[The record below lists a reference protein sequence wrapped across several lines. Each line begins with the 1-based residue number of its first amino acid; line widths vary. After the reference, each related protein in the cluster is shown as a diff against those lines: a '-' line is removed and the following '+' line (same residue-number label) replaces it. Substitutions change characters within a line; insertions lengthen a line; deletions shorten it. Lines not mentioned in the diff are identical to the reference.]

1 MGAGASAGEVPDWAK
16 KVDYMS
22 HALTWKGEVLAGD
35 LEDAKAVQPRKAK
48 AKPRGSRDGGSRDG
62 GRPKTP
68 VPALELSALGGGPAE
83 ERGGKRRDSVGSS
96 KSRQSDRSRAS
107 SSRSS
112 KSNKSSR
119 SSKSSSRSRGERKA
133 ERWKQSQQS
142 RYLDPTHWR
151 QAHNP
156 RQLPGEPLQRKATPA
171 GSRVM
176 IGGRAEASR
185 KERRAK
191 ELEHERRRAQ

>member
-1 MGAGASAGEVPDWAK
+1 MGAGASAGEVPEWAK

-68 VPALELSALGGGPAE
+68 VPALELSALGGGPA
-83 ERGGKRRDSVGSS
+83 GKRRDSVGSS

-156 RQLPGEPLQRKATPA
+156 RQLPDEPLRKATPA
-171 GSRVM
+171 GSRVVV
-176 IGGRAEASR
+176 GGRAEASR

>member
-156 RQLPGEPLQRKATPA
+156 RQLPDEPLRKATPA
-171 GSRVM
+171 GSRVVV
-176 IGGRAEASR
+176 GGRAEASR

>member
-1 MGAGASAGEVPDWAK
+1 MGAGASAGEVPQWAK

-35 LEDAKAVQPRKAK
+35 LEDTQAVQPRKAK
-48 AKPRGSRDGGSRDG
+48 AKPRGGRDGGSRDG

-96 KSRQSDRSRAS
+96 KSRSSERSRAS
-107 SSRSS
+107 SS
-112 KSNKSSR
+112 KSSR

-156 RQLPGEPLQRKATPA
+156 RQLPGEPLRKATPA
-171 GSRVM
+171 GSRVV